1 MKKYMNFLG
10 EGLEESA
17 DFLHD
22 IRRCSTRAEF
32 FAICSRHL
40 DHDRPMAL
48 EIGCGL
54 ARRNPVA

>member
-1 MKKYMNFLG
+1 MNFLG
-10 EGLEESA
+10 EGLEESE

-22 IRRCSTRAEF
+22 IRRCSERGEF

-48 EIGCGL
+48 EAASVSRG
-54 ARRNPVA
+54 